1 MGRKKT
7 LSDSSYQEQIANDLK
22 SISESNVVI
31 KLRAIQS
38 SLTHN
43 EAEVAKIFN
52 IARSTL
58 TLWINKYKKYGKEGL
73 KSKQRGHYP
82 SKLSSKEKDVIKEWL
97 ITCKDSQGHSV
108 HWTLKRLIK
117 EIKDVFQIEI
127 KQTPLWI
134 TLHKMDLVLKKPRP
148 KHHLSDDEA
157 QEAFKKN
164 SKPD

>member
-1 MGRKKT
+1 MGRRKIFT
-7 LSDSSYQEQIANDLK
+7 ESIYREQIAKDLK

-31 KLRAIQS
+31 KLRAIES
-38 SLTHN
+38 ALTHN

-58 TLWINKYKKYGKEGL
+58 TLWISKYKKDGIDGL
-73 KSKQRGHYP
+73 RNQQRGHNP
-82 SKLSSKEKDVIKEWL
+82 SKLSTTEKELIKEW
-97 ITCKDSQGHSV
+97 IVTCKDSKGKMV
-108 HWTLKRLIK
+108 HWTLHRLIK

-164 SKPD
+164 SRSF